1 MATMHVSPGHH
12 HSDEQANLDTPQRIG
27 LGLFAVSMVAG
38 IAGYMVSPETMFRS
52 YLTGFMMAGGLPVA
66 FLAMLMLHHLVGGEW
81 GVILRRMLEAGTR
94 ALPYMALLMLPIA
107 FFMMRDLYEWA
118 RPEVVMHDKI
128 LSDKAPYLNL
138 PFFYIRAAA
147 YYLIWILFAM
157 KLNSLTKEQEASG
170 VAQQGESEGNLAMRR
185 RLNNVSGIGLLIT
198 VMCVTFA
205 AFDWSMSTDPHW
217 FSTIFGL
224 VTLIGWTLTTMCIAA
239 ILMCY
244 LRKYA
249 PLNRILKTSHF
260 HDFGNLMFAMTALWA
275 YMSFSQFLIMW
286 SGNIPEELTYYS
298 IRMDGFQKFVG
309 LCLVVFHFLI
319 PFPLMLNRKNKRS
332 LRWLGGIALLI
343 LVMRIVDLYW
353 IVMPTFYQAH
363 QFSSDARPTLHWLD
377 LVAPVAIGGI
387 WVFVFIWQ
395 LRRRPLLPLHD
406 PRLGELEAGH

>member
-1 MATMHVSPGHH
+1 
-12 HSDEQANLDTPQRIG
+12 
-27 LGLFAVSMVAG
+27 
-38 IAGYMVSPETMFRS
+38 
-52 YLTGFMMAGGLPVA
+52 MMA
-66 FLAMLMLHHLVGGEW
+66 
-81 GVILRRMLEAGTR
+81 
-94 ALPYMALLMLPIA
+94 
-107 FFMMRDLYEWA
+107 
-118 RPEVVMHDKI
+118 
-128 LSDKAPYLNL
+128 
-138 PFFYIRAAA
+138 
-147 YYLIWILFAM
+147 
-157 KLNSLTKEQEASG
+157 
-170 VAQQGESEGNLAMRR
+170 
-185 RLNNVSGIGLLIT
+185 
-198 VMCVTFA
+198 
-205 AFDWSMSTDPHW
+205 ST
-217 FSTIFGL
+217 
-224 VTLIGWTLTTMCIAA
+224 M
-239 ILMCY
+239 
-244 LRKYA
+244 
-249 PLNRILKTSHF
+249 
-260 HDFGNLMFAMTALWA
+260 LWA

-406 PRLGELEAGH
+406 PRLGELEASH

>member
-1 MATMHVSPGHH
+1 LSEAIATTAGERQTLHPV
-12 HSDEQANLDTPQRIG
+12 LDRIQVPA
-27 LGLFAVSMVAG
+27 L
-38 IAGYMVSPETMFRS
+38 IAGLAGCALLLVGFFVSGEQFFRS
-52 YLTGFMMAGGLPVA
+52 YLVAYLYWLGIPLGCFGLLMVQYLTGGAWGLA
-66 FLAMLMLHHLVGGEW
+66 
-81 GVILRRMLEAGTR
+81 IRRLLESGTR
-94 ALPYMALLMLPIA
+94 MIPLMVLLFAPIA
-107 FFMMRDLYEWA
+107 LGVGKIYVWA
-118 RPEVVMHDKI
+118 DHDSHVNLHGKE
-128 LSDKAPYLNL
+128 AYLNVTSWM
-138 PFFYIRAAA
+138 IRAAICF
-147 YYLIWILFAM
+147 LIWTVGAFIL
-157 KLNSLTKEQEASG
+157 NYWST
-170 VAQQGESEGNLAMRR
+170 AQDRTADPALLL
-185 RLNNVSGIGLLIT
+185 RLQYVSGPGLLLFFLT
-198 VMCVTFA
+198 VTFA
-205 AFDWSMSTDPHW
+205 TVDWVMSIDPHW
-217 FSTIFGL
+217 YSTIYSLIFITGFGL
-224 VTLIGWTLTTMCIAA
+224 ATLAMCILLLA
-239 ILMCY
+239 L
-244 LRKYA
+244 LSRRP
-249 PLNRILKTSHF
+249 PLSYVITRDHF
-260 HDFGNLMFAMTALWA
+260 HDLGNLMMASTMLWA